1 MHADVVVVATGNA
14 PPDTPAIIADAALPL
29 ESYAPDPWAP
39 DALDELATDAPVLL
53 LGTGLTMVDL
63 ALSLATR
70 GHQGEVMALSRRG
83 LLPRAHA
90 IAPEPP
96 LDPPSPAP
104 RALSLM
110 LRETRAASRAADWR
124 CVIDAWRPVTQ
135 TAWEESDDATRR
147 RFLRHLRPWWDV
159 HRHRLA
165 PDVAATIEAQIADG
179 ALRVMAGRLTAVSQ
193 SGDGVRVRWASRGGG
208 EGTAIV
214 ARIISCTG
222 AGSEFGRGNALIEQ
236 LAGEGAIVPDPLGL
250 GIACDEQSRAVDC
263 EGASVPWLYLIG
275 PPTRGRWWEV
285 TAVPDIRNAAAT
297 LAAQL
302 MA

>member
-29 ESYAPDPWAP
+29 ESYPPDPWAP

-70 GHQGEVMALSRRG
+70 GHQGEVRALSRRG
-83 LLPRAHA
+83 LRPRAHA

-179 ALRVMAGRLTAVSQ
+179 ALRVMAGRLMAVSQ
-193 SGDGVRVRWASRGGG
+193 SGDGVRALGKPRRRRRNCDCCADHQLHRRG
-208 EGTAIV
+208 
-214 ARIISCTG
+214 
-222 AGSEFGRGNALIEQ
+222 Q
-236 LAGEGAIVPDPLGL
+236 
-250 GIACDEQSRAVDC
+250 
-263 EGASVPWLYLIG
+263 
-275 PPTRGRWWEV
+275 
-285 TAVPDIRNAAAT
+285 
-297 LAAQL
+297 
-302 MA
+302 